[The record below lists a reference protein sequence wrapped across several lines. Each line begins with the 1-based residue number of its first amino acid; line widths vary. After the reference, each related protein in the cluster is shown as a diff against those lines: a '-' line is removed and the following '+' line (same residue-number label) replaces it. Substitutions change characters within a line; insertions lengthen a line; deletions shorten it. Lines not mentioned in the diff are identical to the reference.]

1 MKKFNLLSILI
12 LFFSLLNV
20 QSVVGQ
26 TSKVADITSSAS
38 PYTVT
43 YSNNTS
49 DINVYHASANG
60 KNALTIDIKY
70 PVSKLNFQCSTN
82 KGLFSYYQGTL
93 IVKDITNNSE
103 KINKQVSGKE
113 LSQECTL
120 NTNTNQISIYS
131 GYKTGDMATTLN
143 IKNTIFTIAPHI
155 LIDKVEGNVTKTDDY
170 NGIKATATSTKSIK
184 VDFGSMRYDAN
195 EITATINIKSL
206 LATGELSTNLSNKPN
221 NCFTIEGA
229 PSSDG
234 TKATLYKLNTKS
246 FTVKFNPKQFNNIT
260 TKQNIEEKITI
271 SDAGNPNN
279 DVEITLTATVNP
291 PQPQTITWNQEEFN
305 KTLRIDD
312 KITLNATASSNLN
325 VTYTSSDNSI
335 ASINGDPINGY
346 QLTIHNTGTV
356 TITASQGG
364 DGNYQPAPNVSKTIT
379 TYQYNVSNLQATE
392 TAYKYVKLSWD
403 PIYGAESYSI
413 YEGNTHKGNTKG
425 TETTFTI
432 TGLTYG
438 SSYTYTIKTNDT
450 KSYTQQSSGT
460 EITTITTPD
469 YPSVQNITFPTEKVT
484 QNSITVNWDPVT
496 NLLTNHTLVQ
506 YHVRLYKGTGT
517 DKVQLKDEKTKE
529 TTYTFDGLVDAS
541 DYTVCVNIEY
551 EYTLDGNKINVQPDE
566 AYWSCN
572 NITTATFIPNASQG
586 GFDDVQLFQGEWY
599 RIKVNATEGIDITD
613 NTYTMD
619 LYYPCQDLKYE
630 AWLSATANGE
640 HYVSVD
646 ATEKSPNL
654 KAYTSENRYKSPVK
668 DIEPD
673 LTQIKFTGEN
683 AFWGQKVYVDNIYAK
698 IAPHIEFDSPKFD
711 GPTTTISLGDIEIE
725 STSKLDIDFKSFLAM
740 DDITITSDNEQFLIG
755 GTLKEKTIDCGANY
769 LCKTNNN
776 SYNFSVTFTPKSL
789 GEHTGIITITDGTTT
804 KTITIT
810 AKCIKKTPTIT
821 WTENRQIAPEQI
833 VLNAATSDCGTAITY
848 TSSDES
854 VIRVENEGTAL
865 VAVGIGTA
873 QITAT
878 TAGNDTEWKSTT
890 SYAEFEVTDKKIQ
903 NIVWDQTLSLLKF
916 GADDIILNAY
926 TIDKET
932 GEPNNL
938 TVEYSSANTDIV
950 TVDNGVLKIVGKGQ
964 TTITANQRGNDKY
977 AGAYMTKI
985 VIVREVSDDCSSDYA
1000 LVDNG
1005 QTWDK
1010 GGFNWAA
1017 ETHTCELSTVGE
1029 YLTFTTTKTG
1039 GLLPTTGG
1047 KITVTDEHGE
1057 QFYSG
1062 GLGTTETVKINRNT
1076 TKLTFTLEGNR
1087 TIGISEILVTP
1098 AIYLETQTKEIVFP
1112 TSEYGK
1118 KGNTSISFDWANQP
1132 DYAWATIID
1141 DTEGVFSVDPKTF
1154 IFGGTCGS
1162 HGTSTVNLF
1171 FNPTRLGD
1179 FSAKLVVYV
1188 GEGEGQKQMLPP
1200 IPITA
1205 TAIKAPQ
1212 FIFWEQ
1218 DINPILSLPE
1228 YNKYTLDAITSS
1240 GLDVIYTSSNE
1251 SVARIENGQLVIVG
1265 AGNATIT
1272 ASQPG
1277 NENYEA
1283 AGNVTKNITV
1293 DKLNQT
1299 ITWNQDLSNSII
1311 GETYTLTAS
1320 ASSGLDI
1327 TYTSSND
1334 NVAQI
1339 VNGNQVKIMG
1349 VGTATIT
1356 ASQSGNTNYNATA
1369 ETKTLNISKHDQ
1381 TITWTQ
1387 EEFNKTLRIGDK
1399 LTLNASVS
1407 SGLPISYNSNNQTVA
1422 TINGNQIT
1430 IVGAGEVTITAS
1442 QSGTDA
1448 YNEATSVQYT
1458 ITTYQYNVS
1467 NLQATETA
1475 YKYVIL
1481 TWDAIVGADSY
1492 SIFEGNT
1499 LKATVEEGTSYTIK
1513 DLDYASTHTYTI
1525 KTNDAESYTQHSSGT
1540 NIEIKTVDYPKTN
1553 EAKPTEIKQ
1562 NEATI
1567 EWSPVSVLPNHE
1579 LLGYYVRVYKK
1590 ENNENKFE
1598 KEYTIDKNITNCT
1611 IEGLLDNTTYTAH
1624 VGVKY
1629 KQNLDGQEFASTD
1642 IDNLKPVEFTTTS
1655 FITKNEPFDG
1665 VKMYQGKWYR
1675 VNLYN
1680 EINISS
1686 NTAATA
1692 KQNVYTMPLNYPCEP
1707 NVDFQINTSWA
1718 VDYGTANIKIDESKT
1733 GKWDDTNRI
1742 HAASYKG
1749 ENSPGTAKT
1758 SGHEIKALQFY
1769 CDGGANSDEYVH
1781 DIGLKIA
1788 PHILLNE
1795 TRYIKNSDEN
1805 VTATETT
1812 EAILDFGTI
1821 EIGLSK
1827 AVNIDFK
1834 SFLSVGELKALLSD
1848 NTDSEI
1854 FWLNSVR
1861 STKELHIAD
1870 DNTLEEI
1877 NTNTEGINFTI
1888 SFNPTSAGDYEGKLI
1903 IKDNLHTVTITLK
1916 ATCVKKT
1923 PEITWVNDKY
1933 ISLGDFL
1940 AGAAFSTLGNIEY
1953 SSSNTNIINPD
1964 GALLNALST
1973 GSADITASIKETDTY
1988 YAANSTVTFT
1998 VTDKIIQSIV
2008 WDQDFS
2014 TLKIQ
2019 NELTENDLVLN
2030 AKAITRETGEENGNE
2045 ITYSS
2050 LDKNIVNIV
2059 DGKLQIVN
2067 EGFTYITA
2075 LQQGNDEYAPTYMTK
2090 IVFVRRV
2097 SEGCDNFL
2105 ALDHEGQTFGDGEIL
2120 SSGFDWGPFVI
2131 ETELETVGDKLSF
2144 TTSKHS
2150 LSTQHKI
2157 TITDDLGNIV
2167 HTGNLGTSEKD
2178 IQIKRDARKLT
2189 FTLNGNLRVNI
2200 SDIKVTPAIY
2210 LEADDEHEDGINFAS
2225 TEVDFKAIEEI
2236 YFNWAN
2242 QPDYIWATIIDDP
2255 DGVFLVD
2262 SKTAIFGSSECGKY
2276 GTSPVKVIFTPKKE
2290 ADYNAQLA
2298 IYVGENIETPLLTI
2312 PITGKGTKAKQEIF
2326 WLNYPLTTADKE
2338 VNIAKT
2344 TASSPQPITYTILSG
2359 NDVAVV
2365 NGNNTI
2371 TILNEGKFTLR
2382 AIQEGNDSYLLTGT
2396 IEKEF
2401 TTTIGN
2407 LIFDNKAG
2415 DNEWTTA
2422 ENWKPDSRL
2431 NLHRNITTE
2440 DNITLEIA
2448 DELIIKNNTA
2458 IETEKQLTISNGNT
2472 TIQPQGELNA
2482 NIINI
2487 DEEKGGE
2494 LILQADENGSAI
2506 LTYNNTDENKVNAT
2520 VQLYS
2525 IASSNGLWNG
2535 QAGNFKDPKWQYL
2548 GVVAEE
2554 VDYNEL
2560 NPNGTSNWI
2569 YLWDETKNANYGCWA
2584 EKMKS
2589 GSTLKAWNGYG
2600 LAQEFTHTY
2609 TYSGSLVNGDHTY
2622 QLTHT
2627 PTDDTV
2633 WPDLGNNLITNSY
2646 TAPIDITTLKTDD
2659 FANAEATI
2667 YIYNTG
2673 GYNEWKNNENKMGH
2687 GPGQF
2692 IAIPVESAEVL
2703 SDEDYPKN
2711 IASGQAFFVFAIG
2724 ADASFSV
2731 NYENNVC
2738 ATTNKTN
2745 IKRSRISNN
2754 LFNVLKIQ
2762 VVSSTSNDR
2771 LYLLEHENTTADF
2784 DNGYE
2789 TNKIFD
2795 NPNGPQIYATTS
2807 FGYTA
2812 INCDTSFNG
2821 QSIGFVAHS
2830 ENEIYTMTFD
2840 IEKLHSYEQLWLFDT
2855 ETELY
2860 VNILKQEEYQFYAST
2875 TPNNNRFYITTVNPN
2890 APQQDTT
2897 TGVID
2902 NSTLWN
2908 DILAQKQPIYLY
2920 NIAGQLI
2927 GEYKQQS
2934 NLPAGVYLIRSGNK
2948 TTKLIVK

>member
-1 MKKFNLLSILI
+1 MKNFNLLSIFT
-12 LFFSLLNV
+12 LFITLLCTQNIVAATTERTANIVTGTSL
-20 QSVVGQ
+20 
-26 TSKVADITSSAS
+26 
-38 PYTVT
+38 T
-43 YSNNTS
+43 YPNNTQN
-49 DINVYHASANG
+49 INVYSDDL
-60 KNALTIDIKY
+60 KITLEY
-70 PVSKLNFQCSTN
+70 PVNKISFDFQTN
-82 KGLFSYYQGTL
+82 KAFGQYCRGNI
-93 IVKDITNNSE
+93 IVKDNN
-103 KINKQVSGKE
+103 N
-113 LSQECTL
+113 
-120 NTNTNQISIYS
+120 NQIYKGAVKNGS
-131 GYKTGDMATTLN
+131 GSGNISTSAEYVIFQENYQFGDAATTIN
-143 IKNTIFTIAPHI
+143 IKNVTFTIAPHI
-155 LIDKVEGNVTKTDDY
+155 LLNTPLTNNLGKVEIGKTKT
-170 NGIKATATSTKSIK
+170 I
-184 VDFGSMRYDAN
+184 
-195 EITATINIKSL
+195 
-206 LATGELSTNLSNKPN
+206 
-221 NCFTIEGA
+221 
-229 PSSDG
+229 
-234 TKATLYKLNTKS
+234 
-246 FTVKFNPKQFNNIT
+246 
-260 TKQNIEEKITI
+260 
-271 SDAGNPNN
+271 
-279 DVEITLTATVNP
+279 
-291 PQPQTITWNQEEFN
+291 
-305 KTLRIDD
+305 
-312 KITLNATASSNLN
+312 
-325 VTYTSSDNSI
+325 
-335 ASINGDPINGY
+335 
-346 QLTIHNTGTV
+346 
-356 TITASQGG
+356 
-364 DGNYQPAPNVSKTIT
+364 
-379 TYQYNVSNLQATE
+379 
-392 TAYKYVKLSWD
+392 
-403 PIYGAESYSI
+403 
-413 YEGNTHKGNTKG
+413 
-425 TETTFTI
+425 
-432 TGLTYG
+432 
-438 SSYTYTIKTNDT
+438 
-450 KSYTQQSSGT
+450 
-460 EITTITTPD
+460 
-469 YPSVQNITFPTEKVT
+469 
-484 QNSITVNWDPVT
+484 
-496 NLLTNHTLVQ
+496 
-506 YHVRLYKGTGT
+506 
-517 DKVQLKDEKTKE
+517 
-529 TTYTFDGLVDAS
+529 
-541 DYTVCVNIEY
+541 
-551 EYTLDGNKINVQPDE
+551 
-566 AYWSCN
+566 
-572 NITTATFIPNASQG
+572 
-586 GFDDVQLFQGEWY
+586 
-599 RIKVNATEGIDITD
+599 
-613 NTYTMD
+613 
-619 LYYPCQDLKYE
+619 
-630 AWLSATANGE
+630 
-640 HYVSVD
+640 
-646 ATEKSPNL
+646 
-654 KAYTSENRYKSPVK
+654 
-668 DIEPD
+668 
-673 LTQIKFTGEN
+673 
-683 AFWGQKVYVDNIYAK
+683 
-698 IAPHIEFDSPKFD
+698 
-711 GPTTTISLGDIEIE
+711 
-725 STSKLDIDFKSFLAM
+725 DIDFKSFL
-740 DDITITSDNEQFLIG
+740 TSDNLTVTTDNPNFLLNGKDTEITLCGGNTLEKLDEDTKNFQVVYSANKNNIG
-755 GTLKEKTIDCGANY
+755 ESTANITIKDEGNQNPPVIIKITATCIKKSNAINWNGINTQIPIGESVSLDNVTATSNGNITFTSSDLAIIKVENNQLIALKDGNVTITAEVAENDEYQAAKSTLNFEATEKTIQNIIWEQDFY
-769 LCKTNNN
+769 LLKVGDP
-776 SYNFSVTFTPKSL
+776 Y
-789 GEHTGIITITDGTTT
+789 IT
-804 KTITIT
+804 
-810 AKCIKKTPTIT
+810 
-821 WTENRQIAPEQI
+821 
-833 VLNAATSDCGTAITY
+833 LNAKAT
-848 TSSDES
+848 
-854 VIRVENEGTAL
+854 
-865 VAVGIGTA
+865 
-873 QITAT
+873 
-878 TAGNDTEWKSTT
+878 
-890 SYAEFEVTDKKIQ
+890 
-903 NIVWDQTLSLLKF
+903 
-916 GADDIILNAY
+916 
-926 TIDKET
+926 DKET
-932 GEPNNL
+932 GAENGNL
-938 TVEYSSANTDIV
+938 IEYSVSEGGSSVV
-950 TVDNGVLKIVGKGQ
+950 TITNGELHIVGKGQ
-964 TTITANQRGNDKY
+964 TSIIAHQRGNETY
-977 AGAYMTKI
+977 AATFLKKT
-985 VIVREVSDDCSSDYA
+985 VIVREVSTDCSGEYA
-1000 LVDNG
+1000 LIVTEAKEEGCDVLCGLSTQKIEVTHTLPVRGDKLSFITDCTNATVSRKVKVTDQNG
-1005 QTWDK
+1005 NTIYD
-1010 GGFNWAA
+1010 GGFGEVKDLQLNKDVTALKFFVQGNLRIR
-1017 ETHTCELSTVGE
+1017 LSNIFVTQAS
-1029 YLTFTTTKTG
+1029 YLETTTK
-1039 GLLPTTGG
+1039 
-1047 KITVTDEHGE
+1047 
-1057 QFYSG
+1057 S
-1062 GLGTTETVKINRNT
+1062 INYA
-1076 TKLTFTLEGNR
+1076 GV
-1087 TIGISEILVTP
+1087 EIDKP
-1098 AIYLETQTKEIVFP
+1098 SRQDIIF
-1112 TSEYGK
+1112 
-1118 KGNTSISFDWANQP
+1118 NWANQP
-1132 DYAWATIID
+1132 DMMLATIED
-1141 DTEGVFSVDPKTF
+1141 DEDGVFSVDPNTY
-1154 IFGGTCGS
+1154 IFGGTCGQN
-1162 HGTSTVNLF
+1162 GTSTITTIFHPKKEGTYSANLVIY
-1171 FNPTRLGD
+1171 R
-1179 FSAKLVVYV
+1179 
-1188 GEGEGQKQMLPP
+1188 GEGENQTKMTT

-1205 TAIKAPQ
+1205 TAIKTPQ
-1212 FIFWEQ
+1212 FITWTQ
-1218 DINPILSLPE
+1218 DLAALNPTLNPIQNNRYKLE
-1228 YNKYTLDAITSS
+1228 ATASS
-1240 GLDVIYTSSNE
+1240 GLEVKYTSSNE
-1251 SVARIENGQLVIVG
+1251 NIVRIENNEFIVVG
-1265 AGNATIT
+1265 AGEVTIT
-1272 ASQPG
+1272 ARQDG
-1277 NENYEA
+1277 NINFEPA
-1283 AGNVTKNITV
+1283 TPVSKTITIP
-1293 DKLNQT
+1293 KLNQT
-1299 ITWNQDLSNSII
+1299 ITWTQDLSALNPTQGNSYDLI
-1311 GETYTLTAS
+1311 AS
-1320 ASSGLDI
+1320 ASSGLPV
-1327 TYTSSND
+1327 TFSSSN
-1334 NVAQI
+1334 
-1339 VNGNQVKIMG
+1339 K
-1349 VGTATIT
+1349 
-1356 ASQSGNTNYNATA
+1356 
-1369 ETKTLNISKHDQ
+1369 NIAR
-1381 TITWTQ
+1381 I
-1387 EEFNKTLRIGDK
+1387 ENNKLI
-1399 LTLNASVS
+1399 
-1407 SGLPISYNSNNQTVA
+1407 
-1422 TINGNQIT
+1422 

-1442 QSGTDA
+1442 QSGNNN
-1448 YNEATSVQYT
+1448 YNAAPEVTKTITIAKLSQEITWNFEFNKTIRIGDEFSFSATSTSTMGVVYT
-1458 ITTYQYNVS
+1458 SNNANAIVSGNKITIVGEGNISITASQDGNTNWEAAQSITKTATAYQYNVS
-1467 NLQATETA
+1467 NHQATETA

-1513 DLDYASTHTYTI
+1513 NLDYASTHTYTI

-1598 KEYTIDKNITNCT
+1598 KEYTIDKNITTCT
-1611 IEGLLDNTTYTAH
+1611 IEGLLDNTTYTAY

-1642 IDNLKPVEFTTTS
+1642 IDNLKPVEFITTS
-1655 FITKNEPFDG
+1655 FISKDEPFDG

-1680 EINISS
+1680 EIRINDGYLDDEDKPYEM
-1686 NTAATA
+1686 N
-1692 KQNVYTMPLNYPCEP
+1692 LLYPCEP
-1707 NVDFQINTSWA
+1707 KVDFQINTSSA
-1718 VDYGTANIKIDESKT
+1718 LGIYGDATIKIDEIKT
-1733 GKWDDTNRI
+1733 DNWENIHTKSYSGKNQ
-1742 HAASYKG
+1742 S
-1749 ENSPGTAKT
+1749 GTVNT
-1758 SGHEIKALQFY
+1758 SGYDIKALKFY
-1769 CDGGANSDEYVH
+1769 CSGGNNANEYVH

-1795 TRYIKNSDEN
+1795 TRYITNSII
-1805 VTATETT
+1805 TATETT
-1812 EAILDFGTI
+1812 EAVLDFGTI

-1848 NTDSEI
+1848 DTNSEI

-1861 STKELHIAD
+1861 GTKEHHIAK

-1888 SFNPTSAGDYEGKLI
+1888 SFNPTSAGDYEGTLL
-1903 IKDNLHTVTITLK
+1903 IKDDQHTVTITLK

-1953 SSSNTNIINPD
+1953 SSSNTSIINPD

-1973 GSADITASIKETDTY
+1973 GSAEITASIKETDTY

-2008 WDQDFS
+2008 WDQNFS

-2059 DGKLQIVN
+2059 DGKLQIVG

-2075 LQQGNDEYAPTYMTK
+2075 HQQGNDEYAPTDMTK

-2105 ALDHEGQTFGDGEIL
+2105 ALEHEGQTFGDGGIL
-2120 SSGFDWGPFVI
+2120 ASGFNWGPFVI
-2131 ETELETVGDKLSF
+2131 GGEDDNTTELKTIGDKLSF

-2150 LSTQHKI
+2150 SSTQHKI

-2210 LEADDEHEDGINFAS
+2210 LEADDEHEKGINFAS

-2255 DGVFLVD
+2255 DGVFAVD

-2290 ADYNAQLA
+2290 ADYTAQLA
-2298 IYVGENIETPLLTI
+2298 IYVGENTTPELTI
-2312 PITGKGTKAKQEIF
+2312 HITGKGTKAKQEIF

-2344 TASSPQPITYTILSG
+2344 TASSPQPITYTVS
-2359 NDVAVV
+2359 DKSVAIV
-2365 NGNNTI
+2365 NNNNTI
-2371 TILNEGKFTLR
+2371 TILNAGTFTLK
-2382 AIQEGNDSYLLTGT
+2382 AQQKGNDSYLPTGT

-2458 IETEKQLTISNGNT
+2458 IETKKQLTISNGNT

-2525 IASSNGLWNG
+2525 IASSDGLWNG

-2548 GVVAEE
+2548 GIVAEV

-2569 YLWDETKNANYGCWA
+2569 YRWDETKNANYGCWA

-2589 GSTLKAWNGYG
+2589 GSKLEAWNGYG
-2600 LAQEFTHTY
+2600 LAQESAHTY
-2609 TYSGSLVNGDHTY
+2609 TYSGYLVNGNHTY

-2646 TAPIDITTLKTDD
+2646 TAPIDITTLKADD

-2703 SDEDYPKN
+2703 SDKDYPKN
-2711 IASGQAFFVFAIG
+2711 IASGQAFFVFATG

-2745 IKRSRISNN
+2745 LKRSRISNN

-2795 NPNGPQIYATTS
+2795 NPNGPQIYATTA

-2890 APQQDTT
+2890 ATQQDTT